1 MASDDSRKE
10 YREGPEA
17 AERFDGA
24 MNRLL
29 KISKEE
35 LTKREAT
42 YQQSRPT
49 KKPHR
54 RRPSHR

>member
-17 AERFDGA
+17 AERFNGT

-29 KISKEE
+29 KVSKDE
-35 LTKREAT
+35 LTKRESG
-42 YQQSRPT
+42 YQKTRRITSKT
-49 KKPHR
+49 R
-54 RRPSHR
+54 RRNPR